1 LHEINIRT
9 DAGQAKALKKLAS
22 LLAELGNS
30 LRKCIEQAKLYLEF
44 RVPPCNQNPEL
55 RELSQ

>member
-22 LLAELGNS
+22 LLSGPGNS

-44 RVPPCNQNPEL
+44 RFPSCNQNPEL
-55 RELSQ
+55 RESSQ